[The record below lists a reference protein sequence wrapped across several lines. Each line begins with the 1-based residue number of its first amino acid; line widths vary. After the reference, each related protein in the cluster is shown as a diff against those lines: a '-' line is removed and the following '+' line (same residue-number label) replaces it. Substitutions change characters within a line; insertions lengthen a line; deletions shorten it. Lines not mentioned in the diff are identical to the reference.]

1 MWRQQV
7 TDLEQTLQDI
17 GQSKVRSQLL
27 ISDVELG
34 LSQPFSPEADI
45 PLLQLL
51 LESLHACKTVL
62 HQLHVQHT
70 PARDGLMQ

>member
-1 MWRQQV
+1 MGMQCDGDAAQWGCSVMGMQLQQL

-45 PLLQLL
+45 PLFQLL
-51 LESLHACKTVL
+51 LESLQAC
-62 HQLHVQHT
+62 
-70 PARDGLMQ
+70 

>member
-1 MWRQQV
+1 MEMQQV
-7 TDLEQTLQDI
+7 IDLKQTLQDI

-27 ISDVELG
+27 ISDVKLG

-51 LESLHACKTVL
+51 LESLQAC
-62 HQLHVQHT
+62 
-70 PARDGLMQ
+70 